1 MGAKLGSSDGPMAE
15 MNVTP
20 LIDVVLVLLVVFMV
34 ITPMLQA
41 GLPVEPPEVPD
52 DTMAEKRDAKEFIT
66 LSVTSDGRYG
76 VEDDEVT
83 LDELVDYLN
92 TEFDKDRQ
100 AITDHVRNKLP
111 GDAPTPRVLLLKA
124 DRDLKYREVREVMDI
139 LSSNTY
145 TSVQL
150 AVAKEQN

>member
-66 LSVTSDGRYG
+66 VSVTADGRYG
-76 VEDDEVT
+76 VEDEEAT
-83 LDELVDYLN
+83 LDNLIELLN
-92 TEFDKDRQ
+92 GEFDKDRT
-100 AITDHVRNKLP
+100 AITKHLQQELP
-111 GDAPTPRVLLLKA
+111 GDPPTARVLLLKA
-124 DRDLKYREVREVMDI
+124 DRELKYAAVREVMDL
-139 LSSNTY
+139 LSSNQY

-150 AVAKEQN
+150 AVVKEK